1 MLPEKAVLLN
11 TGTELEA
18 TMEPNVYR
26 LQEPRSLRLRGIPVD
41 QLAGQVPVV
50 RLTFAEPVIQG
61 KAVVAQENHAGINE
75 KE

>member
-1 MLPEKAVLLN
+1 MC
-11 TGTELEA
+11 TGF
-18 TMEPNVYR
+18 
-26 LQEPRSLRLRGIPVD
+26 QEPRSLRLRGIPVD